1 MNSTSTYDEII
12 KAINE
17 IPKELLPKLASV
29 INSFK
34 KSFSQ
39 NNKIIKSNSG
49 ESGLCGIWADE
60 RNADEIINDIYTSRT
75 GYGKREVNL

>member
-12 KAINE
+12 KLINE

-34 KSFSQ
+34 KSFSL
-39 NNKIIKSNSG
+39 NNRNIELKSG
-49 ESGLCGIWADE
+49 ESGLCGIWEDE
-60 RNADEIINDIYTSRT
+60 RNAEEIIYDIYTSRT
-75 GYGKREVNL
+75 GFGKREVTL

>member
-1 MNSTSTYDEII
+1 MNSTSTYNEII
-12 KAINE
+12 KEINE

-34 KSFSQ
+34 KSFSP
-39 NNKIIKSNSG
+39 NNKGIKSNFG
-49 ESGLCGIWADE
+49 ESGLCGIWEDE

-75 GYGKREVNL
+75 GYGNREVSL